1 MICKQKGN
9 YESFEN
15 PMDKTQSNC
24 IPAYHKNS
32 LKPNKKNKEKFHNI
46 QFLMLLESKFFVKG
60 RSSLCVTMCHQA
72 RSISHNFIVFIL
84 FSDENPF
91 ISHKKYTRG
100 VLAIK
105 PKTHPFYKSEVA
117 SFHLSIEST
126 GYEFS
131 SIIHLDRLNPMFR
144 IICLQLNKL
153 GHYFSKD
160 IVVCGQKAHMRP
172 SSGDASI
179 KTMKY
184 MNGPDNG

>member
-1 MICKQKGN
+1 MPPGSLYISQLHCFHFVFGRKPIYIPQKI
-9 YESFEN
+9 YE
-15 PMDKTQSNC
+15 
-24 IPAYHKNS
+24 
-32 LKPNKKNKEKFHNI
+32 
-46 QFLMLLESKFFVKG
+46 
-60 RSSLCVTMCHQA
+60 
-72 RSISHNFIVFIL
+72 
-84 FSDENPF
+84 
-91 ISHKKYTRG
+91 G

-105 PKTHPFYKSEVA
+105 PKTHPFYKSEAISTSVA

-131 SIIHLDRLNPMFR
+131 GIIHLDRLNPMFR

-153 GHYFSKD
+153 GHYFSKG

-184 MNGPDNG
+184 MNGPDNGWIRPQISPWILSKNLSGLAII